1 MIVAGYAADGGARR
15 SATDL
20 GTTGEDLMTTM
31 QTDHVQATRWFD
43 IGRWLIVALIAGS
56 SLIVLNLAR
65 THVVAPFDD
74 LVTEQMCLRH
84 GEDVERIL
92 LDFERSN
99 RFALRDRTDGFCSYG
114 PGPEGEP
121 AMAMAIA
128 DTEPGA
134 LYTWAK
140 AIGIILQ
147 LGIASIFIR
156 LVTEPALETYRFLVE
171 RFRS

>member
-1 MIVAGYAADGGARR
+1 MMHAGFADV
-15 SATDL
+15 STNQLVDDL
-20 GTTGEDLMTTM
+20 GATGEDSMTTM
-31 QTDHVQATRWFD
+31 QTDRDQAERTFD
-43 IGRWLIVALIAGS
+43 IGRWLIVALIGVSA
-56 SLIVLNLAR
+56 LIVLDQAR
-65 THVVAPFDD
+65 THVVAPFDN

-84 GEDVERIL
+84 GEDIERTL

-114 PGPEGEP
+114 PGPDGAP
-121 AMAMAIA
+121 AMAMSVAET
-128 DTEPGA
+128 DPGP

-156 LVTEPALETYRFLVE
+156 LVTEPALDTYRFVAE

>member
-1 MIVAGYAADGGARR
+1 
-15 SATDL
+15 
-20 GTTGEDLMTTM
+20 MTTM
-31 QTDHVQATRWFD
+31 QTDRDEAGLGFE
-43 IGRWLIVALIAGS
+43 IGRWLIVAVIAVCA
-56 SLIVLNLAR
+56 LIVLNLAR
-65 THVVAPFDD
+65 NHVVAPFDN

-84 GEDVERIL
+84 GEDIERIL

-121 AMAMAIA
+121 AVVMAIA

-156 LVTEPALETYRFLVE
+156 LVTEPVLETYRFLIE